1 MRVRRTSVA
10 ASVTLLATANGLPV
24 PAENGGRHGSQQSA
38 ACDPSTSFHFMHLGV
53 CHCPCVLI
61 DVGLNTGK
69 SLMTWGA
76 EAATRAERHS
86 DRLAECAS
94 SGDTCYYGFEANP
107 VFDTRLQSL
116 ETKLRAEGR
125 RVKIFTSTVFNL
137 HGNAAEFMV
146 DRSTRQNSEGEAV
159 TSTLE
164 SSKRLVFQDRAGNW
178 RHRNATVAERFK
190 RTLVR
195 STDASAFFASVLGA
209 STGFAGAKID
219 VEGFEYTLLPHLL
232 LRSPRTLCDLDVLA
246 VEWHEPDVK
255 VKFAGH
261 TDHLIWF
268 LTHAACNVTLLDW
281 K

>member
-1 MRVRRTSVA
+1 MSMLWHCGKSMDENVTFASADLLRASRSRAVIHGHVTASAHGIHATRRALTMRVRRRSVA
-10 ASVTLLATANGLPV
+10 ASISLLTGAMGLPV
-24 PAENGGRHGSQQSA
+24 PAESVGRHASHQSA

-69 SLMTWGA
+69 SLKTWAA

-86 DRLAECAS
+86 ARLAECAS
-94 SGDTCYYGFEANP
+94 SSYTCYYGFEANP
-107 VFDTRLQSL
+107 AFDARLQSL
-116 ETKLRAEGR
+116 ETKLRGEGT
-125 RVKIFTSTVFNL
+125 RVKLFTSTAFNL
-137 HGNAAEFMV
+137 HSNAAEFMV

-209 STGFAGAKID
+209 YA
-219 VEGFEYTLLPHLL
+219 
-232 LRSPRTLCDLDVLA
+232 
-246 VEWHEPDVK
+246 
-255 VKFAGH
+255 
-261 TDHLIWF
+261 
-268 LTHAACNVTLLDW
+268 
-281 K
+281 